1 MKDIQVTDQQLV
13 VLAQEMLKQA
23 QDDESLLKDVY
34 ELLKQRFTE
43 KTVPHWTDG
52 EIALDF
58 YGRPFSSG
66 STGGMHFYMGA
77 RTLEEAQHAHKLW
90 RAVKDIELEG
100 GQHVRGRGYVS
111 LPEDDPK
118 LMKAKQ
124 KYTEYTERL
133 AARVDKDYPF
143 KPTTSTPTVES

>member
-1 MKDIQVTDQQLV
+1 MTDIQVTDQQLV

-43 KTVPHWTDG
+43 KAVPHWTDG
-52 EIALDF
+52 EIALDHQ
-58 YGRPFSSG
+58 GRPWSSSSG
-66 STGGMHFYMGA
+66 GGMHFHIGA

-90 RAVKDIELEG
+90 LAVKDIELKG
-100 GQHVRGRGYVS
+100 GKHVRGRGYVS
-111 LPEDDPK
+111 LPEDDPE
-118 LMKAKQ
+118 LMKANQ
-124 KYTEYTERL
+124 KYTEYRDRL